1 MTAHALALTAGQAAA
16 WMDGTLV
23 GGSADT
29 MPVSWTY
36 DSRQLQSG
44 GAFLAIV
51 AARDG
56 HDFADAAIDAGAS
69 MVVVSRPEV
78 AERLAD
84 RTTVV
89 LVDDTVCALQR
100 LGRAV
105 RRHSGA
111 RVITITGSAGKTSTK
126 EAIATL
132 LDGPYAVVKN
142 QGNLNNHIGLPLSL
156 LELRHGADVAVME
169 LGMNHAGEIRTLVGI
184 AEPDV
189 CVWTNVGDAHIGN
202 FGSAEGIADAK
213 AEILEGA
220 GPDTVFVANADDARV
235 MARTAAF
242 PGRVI
247 TFGLSAGA
255 EVRATRISDLGVL
268 GTRALVET
276 PDGTCPVTV
285 QIPGLAQL
293 SNALCAIAVA
303 SAFGVPLSD
312 LPARIDTL
320 RPARRRGEVHVLP
333 SEITVVDDSYN
344 SSPSALRRSLEMLAH
359 SACRGR
365 RVAVL
370 GEMLE
375 LGTLSDAMHA
385 ECGRAAAA
393 SGLGVLVTVGPAP
406 ARALGDAAVAAGFP
420 AASWVHAETS
430 AEAASR
436 VAALVQPGDLVLV
449 KGSRGTRTDL
459 VVDRLLETGA

>member
-1 MTAHALALTAGQAAA
+1 VTGHALTLTAGQAAI

-29 MPVSWTY
+29 VPDSWAY
-36 DSRQLQSG
+36 DSRQLQPGS
-44 GAFLAIV
+44 AFLAIV

-56 HDFADAAIDAGAS
+56 HEFADAAIAAGAS
-69 MVVVSRPEV
+69 LVVVSRPDV
-78 AERLAD
+78 AERLAS

-89 LVDDTVCALQR
+89 LVDDTVRALQR

-111 RVITITGSAGKTSTK
+111 RVVAITGSAGKTSTK
-126 EAIATL
+126 EAIAAL
-132 LDGPYAVVKN
+132 LDGHHAVVKN

-156 LELRHGADVAVME
+156 LALRHGADVAVME

-202 FGSAEGIADAK
+202 FGSAERIADAK

-220 GPDTVFVANADDARV
+220 GPDTVFVANADDPRV
-235 MARTAAF
+235 MTRTAAF

-247 TFGLSAGA
+247 TVGLSPGA
-255 EVRATRISDLGVL
+255 EVRATRVSDLGVL

-276 PDGTCPVTV
+276 PGGTCSITV

-293 SNALCAIAVA
+293 SNVLCAIAVA
-303 SAFGVPLSD
+303 LAFGVPLSA
-312 LPARIDTL
+312 LPARIATL
-320 RPARRRGEVHVLP
+320 RPAHRRGEVHALP
-333 SEITVVDDSYN
+333 SGLTVVDDSYN
-344 SSPSALRRSLEMLAH
+344 SSPSALRRSLEMLSH
-359 SACRGR
+359 SACPGR
-365 RVAVL
+365 RIAVL

-375 LGTLSDAMHA
+375 LGAPSESLHA
-385 ECGRAAAA
+385 DCGRAAAA
-393 SGLGVLVTVGPAP
+393 SGVGLLVTVGPAP
-406 ARALGDAAVAAGFP
+406 ARVLGDAAVAAGLS
-420 AASWVHAETS
+420 ASAWVHADTS

>member
-1 MTAHALALTAGQAAA
+1 MVA
-16 WMDGTLV
+16 
-23 GGSADT
+23 GSAET
-29 MPVSWTY
+29 LPTSWTY
-36 DSRQLQSG
+36 DSRKLQPG

-56 HDFADAAIDAGAS
+56 HDFVEAAIAAGAS
-69 MVVVSRPEV
+69 MVVVCRPEV
-78 AERLAD
+78 AAALAT
-84 RTTVV
+84 RITVV
-89 LVDDTVCALQR
+89 LVDDTVRALQR

-105 RRHSGA
+105 RQQSGA
-111 RVITITGSAGKTSTK
+111 RVVTITGSAGKTSTK

-132 LDGPYAVVKN
+132 LEGHHAVVKN

-156 LELRHGADVAVME
+156 LELRHGADIAVME

-202 FGSAEGIADAK
+202 FGSADGIAAAK

-220 GPDTVFVANADDARV
+220 GPETVFVANADDPRV

-247 TFGLSAGA
+247 TVGLSATA
-255 EVRATRISDLGVL
+255 DVRATRVSDLGVL

-276 PDGTCPVTV
+276 PEGTCTISV

-293 SNALCAIAVA
+293 SNVLCAMGVA
-303 SAFGVPLSD
+303 SAFGVPLLE
-312 LPARIDTL
+312 LPARIATL
-320 RPARRRGEVHVLP
+320 RPAHRRGEVHVL
-333 SEITVVDDSYN
+333 SSGVTVVDDSYN
-344 SSPSALRRSLEMLAH
+344 SSPSALRRSLEMLSH
-359 SACRGR
+359 SACSGR
-365 RVAVL
+365 RIGVL

-375 LGTLSDAMHA
+375 LGDLSESLHA
-385 ECGRAAAA
+385 DCGRVAAA
-393 SGLGVLVTVGPAP
+393 SGLGLLVTVGPAP
-406 ARALGDAAVAAGFP
+406 ARALGAAAVAAGLP
-420 AASWVHAETS
+420 ASAWVHADSS

-436 VAALVQPGDLVLV
+436 IGALVRSGDLVLV

-459 VVDRLLETGA
+459 VVDRLLETGV

>member
-1 MTAHALALTAGQAAA
+1 MTPHTLLLTARQAAV
-16 WMDGTLV
+16 WMGGTLM
-23 GGSADT
+23 GGSPET
-29 MPVSWTY
+29 QPTSWTY
-36 DSRQLQSG
+36 DSRKLQPG
-44 GAFLAIV
+44 GAFLAIA

-56 HDFADAAIDAGAS
+56 HDFAEAALAAGAS
-69 MVVVSRPEV
+69 MVVVSRPDV
-78 AERLAD
+78 AEALAS

-89 LVDDTVCALQR
+89 LVDDTVRALQR

-105 RRHSGA
+105 RQHSGA
-111 RVITITGSAGKTSTK
+111 RVVTITGSAGKTSTK
-126 EAIATL
+126 EAIAAL
-132 LDGPYAVVKN
+132 LDGHHAVVKN

-156 LELRHGADVAVME
+156 LELRHGADIAVME

-202 FGSAEGIADAK
+202 FGSADGIADAK

-220 GPDTVFVANADDARV
+220 GPDTVFVANADDPRV
-235 MARTAAF
+235 MARTTAF

-255 EVRATRISDLGVL
+255 DVRATRVSDLGVL

-276 PDGTCPVTV
+276 PEGTCTVTV

-293 SNALCAIAVA
+293 SNVLGAIAVA
-303 SAFGVPLSD
+303 SAFGVPLSA
-312 LPARIDTL
+312 LPARIATL
-320 RPARRRGEVHVLP
+320 RPAHRRGEVHGLP
-333 SEITVVDDSYN
+333 SGLTVVDDSYN
-344 SSPSALRRSLEMLAH
+344 SSPAALRRSLEMLAH
-359 SACRGR
+359 SACTGR

-375 LGTLSDAMHA
+375 LGALSASLHA
-385 ECGRAAAA
+385 DCGRAAAA
-393 SGLGVLVTVGPAP
+393 AGLGLLVTVGSAP
-406 ARALGDAAVAAGFP
+406 ARALGDAAVAAGLP
-420 AASWVHAETS
+420 ASAWIHADTS
-430 AEAASR
+430 ADAASR
-436 VAALVQPGDLVLV
+436 VASLVRPGDLVLV

>member
-1 MTAHALALTAGQAAA
+1 MG
-16 WMDGTLV
+16 GTV
-23 GGSADT
+23 VAGSAET
-29 MPVSWTY
+29 LPTSWTY
-36 DSRQLQSG
+36 DSRKLQPG

-56 HDFADAAIDAGAS
+56 HDFVEAAIAAGAS
-69 MVVVSRPEV
+69 MVVVCRPEV
-78 AERLAD
+78 AAALAT
-84 RTTVV
+84 RITVV
-89 LVDDTVCALQR
+89 LVDDTVRALQR

-105 RRHSGA
+105 RQQSGA
-111 RVITITGSAGKTSTK
+111 RVVAITGSAGKTSTK
-126 EAIATL
+126 EAIAAL
-132 LDGPYAVVKN
+132 LEGQQAVVKN

-156 LELRHGADVAVME
+156 LELRHGADIAVME

-202 FGSAEGIADAK
+202 FGSADGIAAAK

-220 GPDTVFVANADDARV
+220 GPETVFVANADDPRV

-247 TFGLSAGA
+247 TVGLSATA
-255 EVRATRISDLGVL
+255 DVRATRVSDLGVL

-276 PDGTCPVTV
+276 PEGTCTISV

-293 SNALCAIAVA
+293 SNVLCAMGVA
-303 SAFGVPLSD
+303 SAFGVPLLE
-312 LPARIDTL
+312 LPARIATL
-320 RPARRRGEVHVLP
+320 RPAHRRGEVHVL
-333 SEITVVDDSYN
+333 SSGVTVVDDSYN
-344 SSPSALRRSLEMLAH
+344 SSPSALRRSLEMLSH
-359 SACRGR
+359 SACSGR
-365 RVAVL
+365 RIGVL

-375 LGTLSDAMHA
+375 LGDLSESLHA
-385 ECGRAAAA
+385 DCGRVAAA
-393 SGLGVLVTVGPAP
+393 SGLGLLVTVGPAP
-406 ARALGDAAVAAGFP
+406 ARALGAAAVAAGLP
-420 AASWVHAETS
+420 ASAWVHADSS

-436 VAALVQPGDLVLV
+436 IGALVRSGDLVLV

-459 VVDRLLETGA
+459 VVDRLLETGV